1 MALGSSYQ
9 GPGVHLGPGPNLGLV
24 GGVGHVI
31 ICGSRA
37 ATSESTTAA

>member
-31 ICGSRA
+31 CGSRA
-37 ATSESTTAA
+37 ATSESTAAA